1 MFRCSP
7 PRPSPPCLVPV
18 SPSTV
23 PVASVRVPVPPRS
36 AVPGA
41 GSGCRC
47 PPPPPH
53 PVPLPPSTA
62 SDFYVEMKWEF
73 TSWVPLVSKVCPSDV
88 YRVWKRGESLRVDTT
103 LLGFE
108 HMTWQRGRRSYIF
121 KGEEEGAVVM
131 EVDHDKQVV
140 YTETLALALHEPD
153 LLLAAMQPSEEHVAG
168 RLTSPIVSTHLDTRN
183 IAFERNKSG
192 IWGWRSEKMEMVS
205 GYEAKVYSAS
215 NVELVTKTR
224 TEHLSDQDKSRSKGS
239 KTPFHSFLG
248 IAQQHGTHNG
258 APVLQAASPTNPTAI
273 TPEEYFDPHFDLE
286 TRNIGRPIE
295 MSSKVQRFKATLW
308 LCEQHPLSLAE
319 QVTPII
325 DLMAISNA
333 HFAKLRDFITLKLPP
348 GFPVKIEIP
357 LFHVLNARITFSNLC
372 GCDQPL
378 GSVRVCAPTPGTQP
392 PNPRGWPFPCEVEAG
407 VFEVPAGYTVLGAG
421 RSEPLRDEDD
431 DLLQFAIQQS
441 LLDAGTETDQV
452 GPPLPQKKPL
462 PPWPRPPWAQATQ
475 SFVMVK
481 GAALLLPAE
490 ELLEAEPPPAEPP
503 GQAPGR
509 QEQHLQLMM
518 QLLRPQDAIRLAVRL
533 ESARPRRVRYLLV
546 VRPEEGGAEGETA
559 LLGVDFAHEGA
570 TRCTLG
576 MVLPLWS
583 DTQVFLDG
591 DGGFSVTSGG
601 QTRIF
606 KPISVQTM
614 WPAVPELSEQSVRAL
629 LREVMATADLESVTS
644 KEVREELERR
654 TGHSLAQHKDF
665 IDNEMLLVLAQM
677 DRPSRVFPHLY
688 LGSEWN
694 AANLEELQ
702 QNRVTHILN
711 VAREIDNFF
720 PALFTYMNVRVYDE
734 ETAQLLP
741 HWNDTFLF
749 LSRVR
754 AAGGRALVHCRMG
767 LSRSAAT
774 VLAYAMKEYGWSLE
788 RALRHVRHCRPSVLP
803 NPGFMRQLDFYQ
815 GILHA
820 SRHSRLWEPKATE
833 GAAQP
838 QERPEATRGEEGGL
852 SPSSPSS
859 PQSPSGPGLLG
870 TSRRPRISLCAV
882 MRSISQMESPEPL
895 EVLGEPFDE
904 EVRTMEE
911 EPAVLSSQGVSGG
924 QQAPV
929 AGPRCPRGRDP
940 AASQLQ

>member
-1 MFRCSP
+1 MALVTVRRAAGSAGGPAVSAGRGRDRDRDRGTPVAEAVWQGPTRGRRVLPGRGAGCRRRGRAGGPGSARAVRAEAGGKAAPVAPGGRLLGAQLPPVHVGVSSAPGWGAGPPCEHFPPGQHPAGGGGTGTGPPPGILGLIPRDLSPQWDPSKGPHAP
-7 PRPSPPCLVPV
+7 PRGPANAPCCCGGEFGRV
-18 SPSTV
+18 SLARGTCW
-23 PVASVRVPVPPRS
+23 
-36 AVPGA
+36 G
-41 GSGCRC
+41 GTG
-47 PPPPPH
+47 PPPH
-53 PVPLPPSTA
+53 ALQEEDAP
-62 SDFYVEMKWEF
+62 
-73 TSWVPLVSKVCPSDV
+73 
-88 YRVWKRGESLRVDTT
+88 RRGKL
-103 LLGFE
+103 
-108 HMTWQRGRRSYIF
+108 QRR
-121 KGEEEGAVVM
+121 
-131 EVDHDKQVV
+131 
-140 YTETLALALHEPD
+140 
-153 LLLAAMQPSEEHVAG
+153 
-168 RLTSPIVSTHLDTRN
+168 
-183 IAFERNKSG
+183 
-192 IWGWRSEKMEMVS
+192 
-205 GYEAKVYSAS
+205 
-215 NVELVTKTR
+215 
-224 TEHLSDQDKSRSKGS
+224 
-239 KTPFHSFLG
+239 
-248 IAQQHGTHNG
+248 
-258 APVLQAASPTNPTAI
+258 
-273 TPEEYFDPHFDLE
+273 
-286 TRNIGRPIE
+286 
-295 MSSKVQRFKATLW
+295 
-308 LCEQHPLSLAE
+308 
-319 QVTPII
+319 
-325 DLMAISNA
+325 
-333 HFAKLRDFITLKLPP
+333 
-348 GFPVKIEIP
+348 
-357 LFHVLNARITFSNLC
+357 
-372 GCDQPL
+372 
-378 GSVRVCAPTPGTQP
+378 
-392 PNPRGWPFPCEVEAG
+392 
-407 VFEVPAGYTVLGAG
+407 
-421 RSEPLRDEDD
+421 
-431 DLLQFAIQQS
+431 
-441 LLDAGTETDQV
+441 
-452 GPPLPQKKPL
+452 
-462 PPWPRPPWAQATQ
+462 Q

-490 ELLEAEPPPAEPP
+490 EPLAAEPPPAAPP

-546 VRPEEGGAEGETA
+546 VRPEEAGAEGQTA

-614 WPAVPELSEQSVRAL
+614 WAVLQELHRACEEASRGGHIPGGPALAWARSYAAALASEQSCLNEWLAMADLESVRPASPPPLRPAAPELSEQAVRAL
-629 LREVMATADLESVTS
+629 LRDVMATADLESVTS

-754 AAGGRALVHCRMG
+754 AGGGRALVHCRMG

-774 VLAYAMKEYGWSLE
+774 VLAYAMKEFGWPLE
-788 RALRHVRHCRPSVLP
+788 RALRHVRHCRPGVLP

-820 SRHSRLWEPKATE
+820 SRHSSLWEPKAAE
-833 GAAQP
+833 RAAQP
-838 QERPEATRGEEGGL
+838 EEGPEAARGDEGGL
-852 SPSSPSS
+852 SPAPS
-859 PQSPSGPGLLG
+859 PQPLQEASGPGLLG
-870 TSRRPRISLCAV
+870 ASRRPRISLCAV
-882 MRSISQMESPEPL
+882 MRSISQLESPEPPEL
-895 EVLGEPFDE
+895 LGEPLAG
-904 EVRTMEE
+904 EVFAAAEAPGGLGGVPGGPGGAPGGTRGARPSSRPRRVVRQASLDGG
-911 EPAVLSSQGVSGG
+911 PAPASDH
-924 QQAPV
+924 APTDGY
-929 AGPRCPRGRDP
+929 APPAPRCDSAPSTTSDP
-940 AASQLQ
+940 ASCPTPASDPTPSADPAPHLPSTPPPAP